1 METSLSHEER
11 CAIARKHFQLKGYRV
26 HSGLQFGCE
35 LVLYADD
42 PDKVHSDFCV
52 SLVGPDSSVNWLQ
65 IQTLARSMSTLHKQ
79 LVVVSITSVSKGHE
93 GTIAFT
99 KEGGVMEEQIE
110 TSILK
115 SDDSIQYYLVDELAI
130 TSGHAPFRHRRNVK
144 HGGGKKCAH
153 YGCEKVARGRTQFCA
168 GHGGGVRCKLDGCT
182 RIAIGKMQLCRAHG
196 GGSKRK

>member
-11 CAIARKHFQLKGYRV
+11 CAIARKHFQRKGYRV

-79 LVVVSITSVSKGHE
+79 LVVVSITSTAKKHE

-99 KEGGVMEEQIE
+99 KESGVMEDQIE
-110 TSILK
+110 TSNLT
-115 SDDSIQYYLVDELAI
+115 DDSIHYFVVDELAI
-130 TSGHAPFRHRRNVK
+130 SSGHAPFRHKRNVK
-144 HGGGKKCAH
+144 HEVGSQKK
-153 YGCEKVARGRTQFCA
+153 
-168 GHGGGVRCKLDGCT
+168 
-182 RIAIGKMQLCRAHG
+182 
-196 GGSKRK
+196 